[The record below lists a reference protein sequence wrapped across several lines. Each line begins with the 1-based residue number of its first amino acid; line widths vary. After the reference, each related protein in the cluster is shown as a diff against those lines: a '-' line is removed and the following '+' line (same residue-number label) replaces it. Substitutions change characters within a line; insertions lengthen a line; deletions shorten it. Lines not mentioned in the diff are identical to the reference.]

1 MEILLQE
8 GVGRAALPFSGPELQ
23 ASAHLYGSEK
33 LQGLPRRLEGDK
45 LALGRD
51 PYTREEE
58 IRGEKEGETWGLRT
72 KGGK

>member
-51 PYTREEE
+51 PYTRK
-58 IRGEKEGETWGLRT
+58 IGKYRNQRRETVSM
-72 KGGK
+72 